1 MKKKIMLTCLI
12 GALAGHFISSV
23 ITMTISL
30 FAGDGQFYPVVPELI
45 KACGSEINAVWIQFM
60 CSCLYGAAWAGASF
74 LWKIE
79 RWSLLRQTATHFL
92 LCTTATFPIAYF
104 MYWMPH
110 SIGGILSYY
119 ALFLAIYWGI
129 WTAEYSCM
137 KREIGR
143 MNERLDKRNGEWEQ
157 EIRSR

>member
-1 MKKKIMLTCLI
+1 MLTCLI

-45 KACGSEINAVWIQFM
+45 TACGSEINAVWIQFV

-74 LWKIE
+74 FWKVE
-79 RWSLLRQTATHFL
+79 SWSLLRQTVTHFL
-92 LCTTATFPIAYF
+92 VCTTATFPVAYF

-129 WTAEYSCM
+129 WTVEYGRI

-143 MNERLDKRNGEWEQ
+143 MNERLAEKNVE
-157 EIRSR
+157 